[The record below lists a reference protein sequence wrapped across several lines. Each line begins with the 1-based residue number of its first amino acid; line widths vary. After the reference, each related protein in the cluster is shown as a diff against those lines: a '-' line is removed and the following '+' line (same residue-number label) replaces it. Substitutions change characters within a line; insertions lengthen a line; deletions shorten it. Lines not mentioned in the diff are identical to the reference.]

1 MFTLLGKALPD
12 LVGVIIAPGAI
23 VAVVVFLATKNGLR
37 KGWTLWGAGTVA
49 AFLLTYV
56 FHFLGDT
63 SSSSSGS
70 VPAWEGW
77 FDLLAGLLF
86 AYLLIPQLKAVRHP
100 NPNGPKW
107 LASVDKMSAIG
118 LVGIGLYLG
127 ALNPKSIPLLMHVG
141 MNAGAAKLPGT
152 EMIIYA
158 IIVAILANA
167 SMLVPVLIAQFS
179 GAEGAT
185 ILEALRTFME
195 KNSAIIMSVLFVV
208 LAAVFISKGI
218 EILVH

>member
-1 MFTLLGKALPD
+1 MFALLGKALPD

-23 VAVVVFLATKNGLR
+23 VAAVVFLSTKNGLR
-37 KGWTLWGAGTVA
+37 KGWTLWGAGVVA

-56 FHFLGDT
+56 FHFLGNT

-77 FDLLAGLLF
+77 FDLVAGLLF

-107 LASVDKMSAIG
+107 LSSIDTMGPLTLI
-118 LVGIGLYLG
+118 GIGLYLG

-141 MNAGAAKLPGT
+141 MNAGAAKLPAA
-152 EMIIYA
+152 EMVIYA
-158 IIVAILANA
+158 IIVAIFATA
-167 SMLVPVLIAQFS
+167 SLLVPVLIAQFS
-179 GAEGAT
+179 GAEGAK
-185 ILEALRTFME
+185 ILEVLRTFME
-195 KNSAIIMSVLFVV
+195 KNSPIIMSVLFAL